1 MAVSQRRRR
10 VGFVLLLSL
19 WALLA
24 AAAWGIKQP
33 VFGKDVRFPPPA
45 VDAARLERHVRMLS
59 ETLAPRSYGDENL
72 DKVADYIAQSFR
84 EAGLEV
90 REQRFRASGRDGEFR
105 NIIARVGPA
114 TGKPIVVGA
123 HYDAWGGLPGADD
136 NASGVAGVIELA
148 GMLARTPPKVPVE
161 LVAWPNEEPPHFAT
175 DEMGSAQH
183 AAALTSGGKGAGVRL
198 MISLEMIGCFSDEP
212 GSQSFPLA
220 PLKLLYS
227 DKGNYIAVVG
237 RVGEGWLTRK
247 MKRVMRS
254 ATDLGVETI
263 NAPRAVP
270 GVDLS
275 DHRSFWDRD
284 VPAVMITDTAFFRNP
299 RYHTAEDTWDTL
311 DYVRMGKVVQGVYSA
326 VHALAEDAED

>member
-1 MAVSQRRRR
+1 M
-10 VGFVLLLSL
+10 LC
-19 WALLA
+19 ALLA
-24 AAAWGIKQP
+24 ALTWGIKQP
-33 VFGKDVRFPPPA
+33 VFGKDSRFPPPPA
-45 VDAARLERHVRMLS
+45 DAARLQKHVRMLA
-59 ETLAPRSYGDENL
+59 ETLAPRSYDDENL
-72 DKVADYIAQSFR
+72 DKAADYIAQELR
-84 EAGLEV
+84 DAGLEV
-90 REQRFRASGRDGEFR
+90 REQRFRASGREGEFR

-136 NASGVAGVIELA
+136 NASGVAGVLELA
-148 GMLARTPPKVPVE
+148 RMFAAKPPAVPVE

-175 DEMGSAQH
+175 EEMGSAHH
-183 AAALTSGGKGAGVRL
+183 ASALTAGGRASGVRL
-198 MISLEMIGCFSDEP
+198 MISLEMIGFFSDEP
-212 GSQSFPLA
+212 GSQRFPLA

-227 DKGNYIAVVG
+227 DRGDYIAVVG

-247 MKRVMRS
+247 MKKAMRS

-263 NAPRAVP
+263 NAPRFVP

-299 RYHTAEDTWDTL
+299 RYHTAQDTWDTL
-311 DYVRMGKVVQGVYSA
+311 DYGRMGKVVQGVYSA
-326 VHALAEDAED
+326 VHALAADAKD